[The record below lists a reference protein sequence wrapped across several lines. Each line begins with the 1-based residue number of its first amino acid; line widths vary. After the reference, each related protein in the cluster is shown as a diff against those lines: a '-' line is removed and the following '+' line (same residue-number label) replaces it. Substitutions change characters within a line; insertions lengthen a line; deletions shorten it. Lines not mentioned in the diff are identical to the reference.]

1 MTLCRVV
8 LQQNYENRT
17 ITLVKIGTIGAVMR
31 YPVKS
36 MRGEKLSEVF
46 VNYSGLTGDRVY
58 AFVNPEKKDN
68 FPWHSARQQ
77 HELLLYQANFTQPI
91 SIEKH
96 YPSMNELNVNV
107 TTPEGDIQAITDQ
120 QFLKALKKKAVT
132 TFDLRFSEKGMQD
145 AHPVSLIS
153 YASIEALGNAVAT
166 SLDPLRFRANFYLKW
181 ESALQGQH
189 AFYEDTLIDRHIRI
203 GQKLEIRIVKKDP
216 RCKIINLDPKTAE
229 LNPQVLLSVAK
240 NFRGCIG
247 VYAAVIRE
255 GDVHD
260 GDEIELI

>member
-1 MTLCRVV
+1 MA
-8 LQQNYENRT
+8 
-17 ITLVKIGTIGAVMR
+17 KIGTIGAVMR

-77 HELLLYQANFTQPI
+77 HDLLLYQAKFTNPLSTDKQ
-91 SIEKH
+91 
-96 YPSMNELNVNV
+96 YPSENEFKVNV
-107 TTPEGDIQAITDQ
+107 TTPEGKVHAITDEE
-120 QFLKALKKKAVT
+120 FLKDLQKKAGT
-132 TFDLRFSEKGMQD
+132 SFDLRFSEKGMQD
-145 AHPVSLIS
+145 ARPISLIS
-153 YASIEALGNAVAT
+153 YTSIDTLAKAVGD
-166 SLDPLRFRANFYLKW
+166 SLDPLRFRANFYIKW
-181 ESALQGQH
+181 DNSLAGEH
-189 AFYEDTLIDRHIRI
+189 AFFEDTLVDRHIRI
-203 GQKLEIRIVKKDP
+203 GQKLEVRIVKKDP
-216 RCKIINLDPKTAE
+216 RCKIINLDPTTAE
-229 LNPQVLLSVAK
+229 LNPKVLLSVAK

-260 GDEIELI
+260 GDDIELI